1 MITDIPTLERMLDP
15 LSRSLNEAAARAL
28 VDLKADD
35 QLVSELDRLA
45 AKESA
50 DTITEE
56 ERRRYDTY
64 VSAGSILSVLQA
76 KARLFLRD
84 QASA

>member
-1 MITDIPTLERMLDP
+1 MITDIPSLERMLDP
-15 LSRSLNEAAARAL
+15 LSRSLNAAAAHAL
-28 VDLKADD
+28 VDLKADE
-35 QLVSELDRLA
+35 QLADELDRLA

-50 DTITEE
+50 DNITEE
-56 ERRRYDTY
+56 ERRRYETY
-64 VSAGSILSVLQA
+64 VSAASILSVLQA